1 MRMTRVSLLRW
12 LTVLLLAWPTTVVTV
27 ACGAEGEIGTDTGGG
42 GDENEGDENEGDEG
56 GEEDTDLEGEVE
68 TETD

>member
-1 MRMTRVSLLRW
+1 MLRW
-12 LTVLLLAWPTTVVTV
+12 LTVLLLALPTTVVTV

-42 GDENEGDENEGDEG
+42 GGEDEGDESEGVEG
-56 GEEDTDLEGEVE
+56 GEEDTELEGEVE

>member
-1 MRMTRVSLLRW
+1 MRLSRNSLLRW
-12 LTVLLLAWPTTVVTV
+12 LTVMLLAFPTTVVTA

-42 GDENEGDENEGDEG
+42 GGENEGDDGEG
-56 GEEDTDLEGEVE
+56 GEGEEEDAELEGEVE